1 MAGEEGAGELAA
13 DVNRLGARVGARGL
27 RRTGT
32 HLSLVVHELCAVPAR
47 SRSER
52 AVAPWGQRES
62 PSALRKK
69 ARQELEAHE
78 EEAGMLQV
86 TGSSFGGG
94 GSSSFLNSVGSS
106 QILLPAV
113 G

>member
-1 MAGEEGAGELAA
+1 
-13 DVNRLGARVGARGL
+13 
-27 RRTGT
+27 
-32 HLSLVVHELCAVPAR
+32 
-47 SRSER
+47 
-52 AVAPWGQRES
+52 
-62 PSALRKK
+62 
-69 ARQELEAHE
+69 
-78 EEAGMLQV
+78 MLQV

>member
-1 MAGEEGAGELAA
+1 M
-13 DVNRLGARVGARGL
+13 
-27 RRTGT
+27 T
-32 HLSLVVHELCAVPAR
+32 
-47 SRSER
+47 
-52 AVAPWGQRES
+52 PWGQRES

-78 EEAGMLQV
+78 EEQASMLQV

>member
-1 MAGEEGAGELAA
+1 M
-13 DVNRLGARVGARGL
+13 
-27 RRTGT
+27 
-32 HLSLVVHELCAVPAR
+32 
-47 SRSER
+47 
-52 AVAPWGQRES
+52 APWGQRES

>member
-1 MAGEEGAGELAA
+1 M
-13 DVNRLGARVGARGL
+13 
-27 RRTGT
+27 
-32 HLSLVVHELCAVPAR
+32 
-47 SRSER
+47 
-52 AVAPWGQRES
+52 APWGQRES

-94 GSSSFLNSVGSS
+94 GGSSSFLNSVGSS